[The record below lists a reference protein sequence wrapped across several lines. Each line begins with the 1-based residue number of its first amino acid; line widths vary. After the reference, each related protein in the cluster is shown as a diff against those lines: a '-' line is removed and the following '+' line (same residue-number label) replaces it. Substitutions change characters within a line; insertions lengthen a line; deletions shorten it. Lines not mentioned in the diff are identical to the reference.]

1 MGDDAVTVEDSM
13 NRERILE
20 TFHNALQQWVCH
32 QNEQP
37 LTRWLARELDS
48 RGTLARLA
56 VSDWHF
62 CLDALREA
70 RRSHGRLPAQWD
82 ESVARLIIA
91 ALRFSRPDGSPAG
104 EFDASREY
112 TPPEQTLRQW
122 LAAVEGT
129 ETARY
134 LREWQAARKRDLNFA
149 PEPPAWEVSR
159 GELSVL
165 RDEVKGNGDF
175 LAVDH
180 RVSGTS
186 CRFELFGAGRSWLGP
201 SWSIDGEDAGPATRP
216 KPGSRISVSGTE
228 IAEWSYR
235 MKAARITQTILLL
248 GGRRLALLSVLFEAR
263 TALDGSLSVRL
274 AVPPAIAVA
283 PINDCRGFRLTGP
296 SRRDSA
302 QVLPIGLP
310 SRAYDTDRGGFHSRN
325 DSLVLS
331 HRQAGRK
338 CWLPLLVSWDPA
350 RNRKGVTWRVLTVT
364 ERSKAVRPERAVAIR
379 VSWGRHESYV
389 IYRSLGAP
397 GSRAFLGYRTH
408 ARFLIG
414 LFTPDGN
421 LTPIVKID

>member
-20 TFHNALQQWVCH
+20 SFHNALQQWVCH

-70 RRSHGRLPAQWD
+70 RRSQGRLPAKWD

-104 EFDASREY
+104 EFDASRAY

-129 ETARY
+129 DTARY
-134 LREWQAARKRDLNFA
+134 PRVAGRPEARLNFA
-149 PEPPAWEVSR
+149 PELPAWEVSR
-159 GELSVL
+159 GVLSVL

-180 RVSGTS
+180 RVSGTA

-235 MKAARITQTILLL
+235 LKAARITQTVLLL
-248 GGRRLALLSVLFEAR
+248 GGRRLALLLGLFR
-263 TALDGSLSVRL
+263 GSNCASTRAWAFAWQFLR
-274 AVPPAIAVA
+274 
-283 PINDCRGFRLTGP
+283 R
-296 SRRDSA
+296 SRPR
-302 QVLPIGLP
+302 
-310 SRAYDTDRGGFHSRN
+310 
-325 DSLVLS
+325 
-331 HRQAGRK
+331 
-338 CWLPLLVSWDPA
+338 
-350 RNRKGVTWRVLTVT
+350 
-364 ERSKAVRPERAVAIR
+364 RSKIAAVF
-379 VSWGRHESYV
+379 G
-389 IYRSLGAP
+389 
-397 GSRAFLGYRTH
+397 
-408 ARFLIG
+408 
-414 LFTPDGN
+414 
-421 LTPIVKID
+421 